1 MVESLKP
8 EVHVFHNLENAS
20 RALADTIVKEAD
32 EAVKKKGRFLLALCG
47 GNTPRFLYSLLAS
60 EYAKN
65 IEWSVVHLFW
75 GDERYVPKDHPES
88 NFAFAYHNLISKVSL
103 PAQNIHRINT
113 EGETPER
120 AAESYEKILRE
131 FFEEAEGEAFQTFDV
146 TLLGMGKDGHTAS
159 VFPESLVIKE
169 KSRWIAAVDA
179 PPSILPQSR
188 ITLTLPALNTSG
200 AVFFLVSG
208 AEKSVVLRSIL
219 EEPDKARRHYP
230 AAMVQARRKLVWYV
244 DEEAFKDISSP
255 YYRIVKV

>member
-1 MVESLKP
+1 
-8 EVHVFHNLENAS
+8 
-20 RALADTIVKEAD
+20 VKEAD

-65 IEWSVVHLFW
+65 IEWNAVHLFW
-75 GDERYVPKDHPES
+75 GDERYVSKDQPES
-88 NFAFAYHNLISKVSL
+88 NFAMAHDTLISKVPL
-103 PAQNIHRINT
+103 PPQNVHRINT

-120 AAESYEKILRE
+120 AAESYEKILRG
-131 FFEEAEGEAFQTFDV
+131 FFEEVEGEAFQTFDV

-159 VFPESLVIKE
+159 LFPENLVIEE
-169 KSRWIAAVDA
+169 KSRWVAEVDA

-188 ITLTLPALNTSG
+188 ITLTLPVLNKSR

-208 AEKSVVLRSIL
+208 AEKSMVLRSIL

-244 DEEAFKDISSP
+244 DEEAFNDISSP
-255 YYRIVKV
+255 YYKIVKV